1 MANLSLMWLI
11 YEQIL
16 PIMIGQGIEDTPENR
31 QAYLIQTRANLFGE
45 QPDIWTALTTEIIR
59 LGDEIPI

>member
-1 MANLSLMWLI
+1 MAELSLMWLI

-16 PIMIGQGIEDTPENR
+16 PNMIGQGIKDTPENR
-31 QAYLIQTRANLFGE
+31 QAYLIGIRSGLDETQ
-45 QPDIWTALTTEIIR
+45 QDIWNALTTEIIR